1 MAKNKVKPHENSN
14 DKSKTKT
21 NQQLFIK
28 NTTKFKPHKK
38 INKPVKI
45 DVNNVKNKSEVKSK
59 TNVRNNQVDVLRENN
74 EEKKPFDV
82 KRWRLKKYS
91 KKYKLDQWQEKQKK
105 SVLKEYYKAVNK
117 DNQPKFDVQKI
128 YDQYD
133 SDNELKEAKEPN
145 DLDGATTRSKKS
157 KLDVLKEP
165 GKPKEVSKPKKA
177 SAQKMAQDE
186 YKRIL
191 EEKKLKR
198 EERLKQNEQKKEAL
212 QKYKQNKIEKYK
224 KMNKKT
230 RKGQPVM
237 RDRMQMLLEQ
247 IQSTSV

>member
-1 MAKNKVKPHENSN
+1 MAKNKVKPHDNSN

-38 INKPVKI
+38 INKPVKV
-45 DVNNVKNKSEVKSK
+45 DVSNVKNKSEVKSK
-59 TNVRNNQVDVLRENN
+59 TNVRSNQVDVLRENN

-105 SVLKEYYKAVNK
+105 SVLKEYYKEVNK
-117 DNQPKFDVQKI
+117 DNRPKFDVQKI

-133 SDNELKEAKEPN
+133 SDNELKEKEPN
-145 DLDGATTRSKKS
+145 DADGTTTRSKKS
-157 KLDVLKEP
+157 KLDALKKE
-165 GKPKEVSKPKKA
+165 PKEVAKPKKA
-177 SAQKMAQDE
+177 SAQKMAQEE

-191 EEKKLKR
+191 EEKKQKR